1 MVMEK
6 RSIRQKLSRFTR
18 GLRSEYHRLRGCEIG
33 KNCNISKSAILDRA
47 HPKGVHIGDNTR
59 VLLEAM
65 IIAHD
70 FSRGAL
76 EGHSM
81 WCDTRIGKNCVIGAR
96 SMIMPGV
103 TIGDH
108 VYVGGGS
115 VVTKPVPDHC
125 IVAGNPARIV
135 RTGTVMSD
143 RGQILEQ
150 GEKVKK

>member
-1 MVMEK
+1 M
-6 RSIRQKLSRFTR
+6 KLS
-18 GLRSEYHRLRGCEIG
+18 LRQLMSRYSSKLIIFRHRLRGCEIG
-33 KNCNISKSAILDRA
+33 ENCRISRSAILDRA

-59 VLLEAM
+59 VLMEAL

-70 FSRGAL
+70 YSRGAL
-76 EGHSM
+76 EGCSM
-81 WCDTRIGKNCVIGAR
+81 WCDTRIGSNCVIGGR

-115 VVTKPVPDHC
+115 VVTRSVPDHC

-135 RTGTVMSD
+135 RTGTVISD
-143 RGQILEQ
+143 KGQIVER
-150 GEKVKK
+150 GEKTR

>member
-1 MVMEK
+1 MEQL
-6 RSIRQKLSRFTR
+6 SLRQRIARFLDT
-18 GLRSEYHRLRGCEIG
+18 LTVKYHRMRGCHIG
-33 KNCNISKSAILDRA
+33 KNCHISRSAILDRA
-47 HPKGVHIGDNTR
+47 HPEGVHIGDNTR

-70 FSRGAL
+70 YSRGLL

-81 WCDTRIGKNCVIGAR
+81 WLDTYIGSNCVIGGRA
-96 SMIMPGV
+96 MIMPGV

-115 VVTKPVPDHC
+115 VVTKSVPDHC

-135 RTGTVMSD
+135 RTGTIISD
-143 RGQILEQ
+143 KGQIVES
-150 GEKVKK
+150 GEKISH

>member
-1 MVMEK
+1 M
-6 RSIRQKLSRFTR
+6 KLS
-18 GLRSEYHRLRGCEIG
+18 LRQLMSRYSSKLIIFHHRLRGCEIG
-33 KNCNISKSAILDRA
+33 ENCRISRSAILDRA

-59 VLLEAM
+59 VLMEAL

-70 FSRGAL
+70 YSRGAL
-76 EGHSM
+76 EGCSM
-81 WCDTRIGKNCVIGAR
+81 WCDTRIGSNCVIGGR

-115 VVTKPVPDHC
+115 VVTRSVPDHC

-135 RTGTVMSD
+135 RTGTVISD
-143 RGQILEQ
+143 NGQIVER
-150 GEKVKK
+150 GEKAR

>member
-1 MVMEK
+1 MEK
-6 RSIRQKLSRFTR
+6 LSLRQKIAKYLGSLTVY
-18 GLRSEYHRLRGCEIG
+18 YHRMRGCHIG
-33 KNCNISKSAILDRA
+33 ANCHISRRAILDRA
-47 HPKGVHIGDNTR
+47 NPRGIHIGNNTR

-70 FSRGAL
+70 YSRGGL

-81 WCDTRIGKNCVIGAR
+81 WLDTRIGNNCVIGGR
-96 SMIMPGV
+96 CMIMPGV

-115 VVTKPVPDHC
+115 VVTKSVPDHC

-135 RTGTVMSD
+135 RTGTVISD
-143 RGQILEQ
+143 KGQIVES
-150 GEKVKK
+150 GEKIAHH